1 MRVARLHNRFRALP
15 GDNLERD
22 PQVRSREMS
31 SARCPPCCTGSVHLS
46 RLDLTN
52 FRSCRETIVQLRP
65 GLTVLVGENNSGKS
79 SIIDALR
86 LVTLPTDGRRSR
98 YCEPGDFSFGAEN
111 ESIDIRATYAGLSP
125 SESAMFIEAMT
136 GPDATEIAYRM
147 RYSGPGP
154 QDRRGSYVWTVGNN
168 DGDATDRGGRDRL
181 RHVYL
186 PPLRD
191 AEAALAS
198 GSGER
203 IEFVLRTLSE
213 DDEIEHLELSAVSAF
228 GALEGHEVVARADS
242 LVRGQLDDLS
252 RGAMPQRAA
261 LGFVAPTLRELARAL
276 RFRLGEVGLDPVDLR
291 HSGLG
296 YANLLFL
303 ATVLVELD
311 AIRDSDL
318 TLFLVEEPEAHLHPQ
333 LQAVVLSLLESV
345 AASSVQRGGPSVQV
359 VVSTHSAQLAASVS
373 VENVVVVKPAQ
384 RRENN
389 AEEFDATA
397 VVPVWELRIDAEAL
411 AKVDRY
417 INATRSPILF
427 GPRIVLVEGLAEA
440 LLLPVLAQRVLS
452 DAVELS
458 RFRAIALCPIGGVD
472 FEPYIRLLLSPFGGR
487 TVAERVVVITD
498 TDPKAPGDRPAA
510 LRDLAAE
517 LGASERLAVTA
528 APISLEADL
537 YNAGNVDILR
547 RAFLDQRSRSQHR
560 LDDLISVEGAD
571 RGAAFAEL
579 ISSTQVAKGQLA
591 QFVAAR
597 IEAGDDIQ
605 IPAYLRCAIVAATR
619 E

>member
-1 MRVARLHNRFRALP
+1 MN
-15 GDNLERD
+15 
-22 PQVRSREMS
+22 
-31 SARCPPCCTGSVHLS
+31 SARGPPCCTGSVHLS

-52 FRSCRETIVQLRP
+52 FRSCRETTVHLRP

-111 ESIDIRATYAGLSP
+111 ESIDIRATYVGLSP
-125 SESAMFIEAMT
+125 SESPMFIEAMT

-154 QDRRGSYVWTVGNN
+154 QDRRGSYVWTAGSNESSAA
-168 DGDATDRGGRDRL
+168 DGGGRGRL

-191 AEAALAS
+191 AQAALAS

-203 IEFVLRTLSE
+203 IEFVLRALSE
-213 DDEIEHLELSAVSAF
+213 DEEIEDLETSAASAF
-228 GALEGHEVVARADS
+228 DALETHRVVSQAGQR
-242 LVRGQLDDLS
+242 VGGQLEGLS

-261 LGFVAPTLRELARAL
+261 LGFVAPTLRDLARAL
-276 RFRLGEVGLDPVDLR
+276 RFRLGTLDLDPVELS

-345 AASSVQRGGPSVQV
+345 AASSDQREGPSVQV

-373 VENVVVVKPAQ
+373 VENVVVVKPGEQ
-384 RRENN
+384 REGHT
-389 AEEFDATA
+389 EGPSTTS
-397 VVPVWELRIDAEAL
+397 VVPVWELEIDAEAL

-427 GPRIVLVEGLAEA
+427 GPRILLVEGLTEA
-440 LLLPVLAQRVLS
+440 LLLPVLARRVLS
-452 DAVELS
+452 DAAELS
-458 RFRAIALCPIGGVD
+458 RFGTLALCPIDGVD
-472 FEPYIRLLLSPFGGR
+472 FEPYIRLLLSPYGGR

-498 TDPKAPGDRPAA
+498 ADPKAPGDRPGA
-510 LRDLAAE
+510 LRELADE

-528 APISLEADL
+528 ATISLEVDL
-537 YNAGNVDILR
+537 YNAGNVDALH
-547 RAFLDQRSRSQHR
+547 RAFLDQRPHSQHR
-560 LDDLISVEGAD
+560 LDDLTSVEGAD
-571 RGAAFAEL
+571 RGKAFAEL
-579 ISSTQVAKGQLA
+579 IASTHVAKGQLA

-605 IPAYLRCAIVAATR
+605 IPAYLRDAIVAATR

>member
-1 MRVARLHNRFRALP
+1 MPL
-15 GDNLERD
+15 
-22 PQVRSREMS
+22 RSH
-31 SARCPPCCTGSVHLS
+31 TGCATAGQGL
-46 RLDLTN
+46 R
-52 FRSCRETIVQLRP
+52 IV
-65 GLTVLVGENNSGKS
+65 
-79 SIIDALR
+79 
-86 LVTLPTDGRRSR
+86 
-98 YCEPGDFSFGAEN
+98 
-111 ESIDIRATYAGLSP
+111 
-125 SESAMFIEAMT
+125 
-136 GPDATEIAYRM
+136 
-147 RYSGPGP
+147 
-154 QDRRGSYVWTVGNN
+154 RGSYVWTVGSN

-242 LVRGQLDDLS
+242 LVRGQLDGLS
-252 RGAMPQRAA
+252 RGVMPQRPA

-359 VVSTHSAQLAASVS
+359 VVSTHSGQVAASVS

-389 AEEFDATA
+389 AEEFDATS
-397 VVPVWELRIDAEAL
+397 VVPVWELGLGCRSSRESGPLHQRDTL
-411 AKVDRY
+411 ADPLWSSDR
-417 INATRSPILF
+417 ARGGTRRSTPT
-427 GPRIVLVEGLAEA
+427 P
-440 LLLPVLAQRVLS
+440 
-452 DAVELS
+452 
-458 RFRAIALCPIGGVD
+458 GVG
-472 FEPYIRLLLSPFGGR
+472 S
-487 TVAERVVVITD
+487 T
-498 TDPKAPGDRPAA
+498 RP
-510 LRDLAAE
+510 
-517 LGASERLAVTA
+517 
-528 APISLEADL
+528 
-537 YNAGNVDILR
+537 
-547 RAFLDQRSRSQHR
+547 
-560 LDDLISVEGAD
+560 
-571 RGAAFAEL
+571 
-579 ISSTQVAKGQLA
+579 
-591 QFVAAR
+591 
-597 IEAGDDIQ
+597 
-605 IPAYLRCAIVAATR
+605 
-619 E
+619 